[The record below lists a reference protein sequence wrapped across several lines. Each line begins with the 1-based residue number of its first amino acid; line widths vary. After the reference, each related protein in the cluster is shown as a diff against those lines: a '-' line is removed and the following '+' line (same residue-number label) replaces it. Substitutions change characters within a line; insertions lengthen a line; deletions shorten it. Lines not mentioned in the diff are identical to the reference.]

1 MTWNRVRQVNIHHG
15 SLKRCE
21 YISVPT
27 VLLIDTEQEGFEN
40 MYIPKERFRRTY
52 FGVEIVDVVEIQE
65 IAHDLQDD
73 GRNGH
78 CKSDKVHF
86 TYYLA
91 NA

>member
-1 MTWNRVRQVNIHHG
+1 
-15 SLKRCE
+15 
-21 YISVPT
+21 
-27 VLLIDTEQEGFEN
+27 
-40 MYIPKERFRRTY
+40 MYVPKERFRRTY
-52 FGVEIVDVVEIQE
+52 FGVEIVDVVGIQE

-78 CKSDKVHF
+78 CQSDEVHF